1 MEVRFTADGRA
12 IQGRVARVSPTID
25 LQSQSVTVFV
35 QVPNANGQLKGNT
48 FATGQIIERSLAG
61 QFVIPQG
68 AVRQTAAAAGGQT
81 FVWKVAGGALA
92 RADVK
97 LGIVDEARGVVQVTE
112 GLVAGDEIVIG
123 NVGLLGA
130 GMQVQI
136 IGVETPQRGRP

>member
-1 MEVRFTADGRA
+1 MWKFDLARSTAHALLVTSPAQA
-12 IQGRVARVSPTID
+12 ITSTPGVGVHPMGGYM
-25 LQSQSVTVFV
+25 V
-35 QVPNANGQLKGNT
+35 T

-97 LGIVDEARGVVQVTE
+97 LCIVDEARGVVQVTE
-112 GLVAGDEIVIG
+112 GLAAGDEIVIG